1 MHSLLQLK
9 VAIRSFLFLGT
20 LLISSIANA
29 GDEISIKL
37 ANESKAEQRTAQQ
50 LRRILTEYDLS
61 RWTFARSVV
70 IDEKEIPHSHPVL
83 TLHARHVND
92 YALLLSTYVHE
103 QLHWFL
109 AQHPT
114 ETSAAARDLQRL
126 YPTIPVGYP
135 QGASDKAS
143 NYEHLLVIYLE
154 YRANQSLM
162 GELKAR
168 EVMNFWSED
177 HYTWIYREVLKNP
190 EKVGKVLKAHG
201 LVPSNRSADA

>member
-1 MHSLLQLK
+1 M
-9 VAIRSFLFLGT
+9 
-20 LLISSIANA
+20 LLIGSIADA
-29 GDEISIKL
+29 SDEISIKL
-37 ANESKAEQRTAQQ
+37 ANESKSERRTEQQ

-92 YALLLSTYVHE
+92 DELLLSTYLHE

-109 AQHPT
+109 SQHPA
-114 ETSAAARDLQRL
+114 ETLAATRELKRI
-126 YPTIPVGYP
+126 YPHVPVGFP
-135 QGASDKAS
+135 QGSSDKDG

-168 EVMNFWSED
+168 EVMSFWSED

-201 LVPSNRSADA
+201 LVPSKRGAEV